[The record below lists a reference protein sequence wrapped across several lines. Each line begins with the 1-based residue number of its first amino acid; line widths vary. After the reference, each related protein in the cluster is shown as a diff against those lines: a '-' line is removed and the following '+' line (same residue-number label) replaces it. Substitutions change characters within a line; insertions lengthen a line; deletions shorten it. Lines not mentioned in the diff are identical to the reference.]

1 MHNAASVVLSNGLY
15 FVRLLYDRAV
25 STILYDKLIKV

>member
-1 MHNAASVVLSNGLY
+1 MHNVASTVLSTGLY
-15 FVRLLYDRAV
+15 FVRLLYDRVV